1 MATIEAADY
10 KWHYSLKPEMTMTY
24 GIVELNV
31 PLDTEMTMR
40 LSTLNITSVVV
51 NGKQQV
57 HVPTILDIQ
66 KSYKTWLVDQ
76 ITS

>member
-10 KWHYSLKPEMTMTY
+10 KWHYSLKPEMTMRY
-24 GIVELNV
+24 GIGEFNV
-31 PLDTEMTMR
+31 PLDTEMTR

-66 KSYKTWLVDQ
+66 KSYKTSLVDQ